1 MSQGHIL
8 LNYRNHLIIINKSKS
23 LIEPYGIMTEQQ
35 SSMNLHSE
43 ELNPNPF
50 GQQETA
56 DFQKN

>member
-8 LNYRNHLIIINKSKS
+8 RNCRNLLLIINKSKS

-35 SSMNLHSE
+35 SLMNLLSE

-50 GQQETA
+50 GQQETD